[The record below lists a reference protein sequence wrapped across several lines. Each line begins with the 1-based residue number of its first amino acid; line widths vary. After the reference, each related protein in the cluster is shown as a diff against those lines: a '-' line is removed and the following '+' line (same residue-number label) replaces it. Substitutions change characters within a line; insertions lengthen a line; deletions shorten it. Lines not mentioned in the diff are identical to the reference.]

1 MDTIEVVDT
10 IEFSELIDEA
20 KNLELELT
28 VVPDSKKNE
37 LLVPA
42 KDLIKLVPAA
52 KNPSVWDV
60 LVAGNTCDVLG
71 AGDVLAAGNTCDDVF
86 AFEAKPS
93 FKKNASATTK
103 AAAKA
108 RLRAKAEAKAEA
120 FAKVCA
126 MRARKKRGRDSK
138 KEKKKTN
145 TAKRASTS
153 STTAKCNAHKRGR
166 VAKRQLAAET
176 EAGVAAKE
184 DNRKKARAAVAI
196 ANKRSAAAAGGR
208 SSKSHFKINEAAA
221 AANRAA
227 VASAAATTAAAV
239 AAAATVPWER
249 PQYEIDYFVR
259 YVASPPFS
267 PPPALAPPPIPSRSS
282 PIFCPCTCAPP

>member
-138 KEKKKTN
+138 KEN
-145 TAKRASTS
+145 AAKRATTTTAS
-153 STTAKCNAHKRGR
+153 STDAKFNAHKRGR

-249 PQYEIDYFVR
+249 PQYEIDYYVR
-259 YVASPPFS
+259 RVAP
-267 PPPALAPPPIPSRSS
+267 LLPS
-282 PIFCPCTCAPP
+282 TCARPLLLH